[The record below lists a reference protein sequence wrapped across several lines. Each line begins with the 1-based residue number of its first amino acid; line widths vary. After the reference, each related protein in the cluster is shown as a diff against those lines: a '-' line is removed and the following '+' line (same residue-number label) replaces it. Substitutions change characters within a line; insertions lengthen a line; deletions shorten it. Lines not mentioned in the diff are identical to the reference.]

1 MLMFDTFGNQ
11 SGSDEVVRSQMN
23 MRRKS
28 RAEVKYGDPYE
39 WGDDDDDDGGGDD
52 DSDVYYTWTWSILHF
67 K

>member
-1 MLMFDTFGNQ
+1 MKLGESFNSNEKSVKLIFLRLLSNCFNFQTFGNQ

-39 WGDDDDDDGGGDD
+39 
-52 DSDVYYTWTWSILHF
+52 
-67 K
+67 